1 VVKKYISFF
10 VAIVM
15 SGALMLP
22 PAFAGELPELP
33 AEEIQDPEMDAE
45 QEMDLEDDKDPEEK
59 PTVEEEEADTSEESE
74 TIEDEDGEAP
84 DEEEISETGS
94 PEKEEKPRLL
104 RSSGSPTRLLGSSNT
119 DAWLNDWDYTI
130 DDLNYDGKFIYLKEY
145 KGTETDISI
154 GGKATVDGVDYP
166 VCIEMKST
174 STHYKTGLNR
184 NKNLHQ
190 ITFYSVD
197 GTPVRP
203 ELNWR
208 IKDLFYGMENLEGV
222 IFGGDFKTDGVT
234 EAISMFEGC
243 KKLKYV
249 DVEDLDLGKCT
260 NLKQMFQGCESL
272 NRITVNLNNAS
283 NTRDM
288 FKNCK
293 GLTEVTING
302 SGSNNGKLTYAD
314 SMFSGCT
321 SLEEV
326 NITGLDFSGVKD
338 FSYMFSNCHGLKNID
353 MGMFNMSSATKL
365 NNMFLYCDGLK
376 EIDLTPIEWGSATPS
391 ATEMFFRTDNLEKVK
406 VSSDFK
412 PSYGSRMF
420 YVAEYRGKLLT
431 IEGALS
437 QEFKDAVFP
446 SLKDSNRFLGYV
458 TLRSKIE
465 LEGQDLE
472 DGMFGIKLDDDKEV
486 IYGIYNSENGD
497 TVDVLAKVYQPG
509 SNTFTIKEMVE
520 PSGGDNYVS
529 CLYIDDV
536 DEYDCEDSVRSKTVN
551 IILNTDGSL
560 SVEG

>member
-1 VVKKYISFF
+1 MVKKYISFF

-45 QEMDLEDDKDPEEK
+45 QETDLEDDKDPEEE
-59 PTVEEEEADTSEESE
+59 PTVEDEEADTSEERE

-104 RSSGSPTRLLGSSNT
+104 KSSGSPIRLLGSSNT

-166 VCIEMKST
+166 VCIEMEST

-208 IKDLFYGMENLEGV
+208 TKDLFYGMENLEGV

-326 NITGLDFSGVKD
+326 NISGLDFSGVKD
-338 FSYMFSNCHGLKNID
+338 FSYMFSNCRALKDID

-365 NNMFLYCDGLK
+365 NNMFLYCDRLK
-376 EIDLTPIEWGSATPS
+376 EIDLMPIEWGSATPS

-406 VSSDFK
+406 VSDSFK

-431 IEGALS
+431 IEGTPS

-486 IYGIYNSENGD
+486 IYGIYDSENGD

-551 IILNTDGSL
+551 TILNTDGSL